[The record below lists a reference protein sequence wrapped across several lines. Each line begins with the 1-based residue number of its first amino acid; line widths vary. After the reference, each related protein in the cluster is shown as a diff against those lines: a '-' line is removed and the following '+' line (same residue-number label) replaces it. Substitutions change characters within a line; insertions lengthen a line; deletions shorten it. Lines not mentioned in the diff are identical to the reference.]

1 MGAPAEVDAA
11 RLRELH
17 LRLALP
23 PAKTKPGDGEGGAA

>member
-1 MGAPAEVDAA
+1 MQAPSPVPPE

-23 PAKTKPGDGEGGAA
+23 PAKGQKLG

>member
-1 MGAPAEVDAA
+1 MGAPTPVSPE

-23 PAKTKPGDGEGGAA
+23 SEKGSKP